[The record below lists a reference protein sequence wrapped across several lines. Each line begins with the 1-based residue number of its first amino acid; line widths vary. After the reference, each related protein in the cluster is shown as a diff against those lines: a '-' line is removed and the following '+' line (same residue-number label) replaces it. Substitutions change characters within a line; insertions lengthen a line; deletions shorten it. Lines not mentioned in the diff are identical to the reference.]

1 MGAIVLY
8 GKALADAIMA
18 GVAAEV
24 QQLKEKGV
32 NPCLMTVQVG
42 EDPASQVYFSSQRR
56 LAEKVGISCE
66 LIELSN
72 NTSEARLLKT
82 IDNLNRD
89 PAINGII
96 LHMPLP
102 YHINSKMA
110 QWQISWE
117 KDVEGVT
124 PYNLGRLLLG
134 MPQLVPCTALSA
146 VELAK
151 STGVDFTGKEA
162 VVVGRS
168 DIVGKPCA
176 LLLLSENATVT
187 VCHSLTS
194 KRGLLE
200 DHVRRAEL
208 LVVAVGRPQ
217 AIKGEWIR
225 EGAVVIDV
233 GMNAVDNK
241 LVGDVEFEEAAK
253 RASYITPV
261 PGGTGT
267 VTVAFLLQNLVKAT
281 KWQLEKRVQGKE
293 QGAEWTR

>member
-1 MGAIVLY
+1 MQANILY
-8 GKALADAIMA
+8 GKNLADTILA
-18 GVAAEV
+18 GGAPGGKE
-24 QQLKEKGV
+24 LKQEGI

-42 EDPASQVYFSSQRR
+42 EDPASQVYLSSQRR
-56 LAEKVGISCE
+56 LAERVGISCE
-66 LIELSN
+66 LIELSA
-72 NTSEARLLKT
+72 NTSEDRLFKT

-102 YHINSKMA
+102 SHINSKMA
-110 QWQISWE
+110 QWRIAYQ

-151 STGVDFTGKEA
+151 STGVDFAGKEA
-162 VVVGRS
+162 VVIGRS

-176 LLLLSENATVT
+176 LLLLAENATVT
-187 VCHSLTS
+187 ICHSFTS

-200 DHVRRAEL
+200 EHTRRAEIL
-208 LVVAVGRPQ
+208 IVAMGHPQ
-217 AIKGEWIR
+217 AIKGEWIK

-233 GMNAVDNK
+233 GMNAVGDK
-241 LVGDVEFEEAAK
+241 LVGDVEFEEAK
-253 RASYITPV
+253 SRAAYITPV

-267 VTVAFLLQNLVKAT
+267 VTVAFLLQNLVKAA
-281 KWQLEKRVQGKE
+281 KWQLERETQGK
-293 QGAEWTR
+293 G

>member
-1 MGAIVLY
+1 MGANILY
-8 GKALADAIMA
+8 GKALADTILT
-18 GVAAEV
+18 GVAEEV
-24 QQLKEKGV
+24 RQLKAEGV
-32 NPCLMTVQVG
+32 NPRLMTVQVG

-56 LAEKVGISCE
+56 WAERAGISCE
-66 LIELSN
+66 VIQLPPD
-72 NTSEARLLKT
+72 TSEATLLKT
-82 IDNLNRD
+82 IDDLNRD
-89 PAINGII
+89 PAVNGII
-96 LHMPLP
+96 LHVPLP
-102 YHINSKMA
+102 SHINSKRA
-110 QWQISWE
+110 QWQIAWE

-134 MPQLVPCTALSA
+134 MPRLVPCTALSA

-151 STGVDFTGKEA
+151 STGIDFSGKEA

-176 LLLLSENATVT
+176 LLLLGENATVT
-187 VCHSLTS
+187 VCHSFTS
-194 KRGLLE
+194 KRDMLE
-200 DHVRRAEL
+200 DHVRRAEI
-208 LVVAVGRPQ
+208 LVVAMGRPQ

-233 GMNAVDNK
+233 GMNAVDGK
-241 LVGDVEFEEAAK
+241 LVGDVDFEEAVK

-281 KWQLEKRVQGKE
+281 KWQLERGTEGKE
-293 QGAEWTR
+293 